1 MEDMETQVVD
11 LLGGV
16 EVLGTYLQSNLDL
29 VRATREGLPAE
40 TAVRLAEL
48 ISGSTA
54 GIGKLI
60 AGASDPPGRLTPE
73 QSDIVVRTATVLAR
87 AIDVLG
93 DRQKA
98 VHWLTTSNRAL
109 GGEIPITLLDTS
121 AGVHEIETLLGRI
134 EYGVY
139 S

>member
-1 MEDMETQVVD
+1 METQVVD

-16 EVLGTYLQSNLDL
+16 KVLGEYLQSNLDL

-40 TAVRLAEL
+40 
-48 ISGSTA
+48 
-54 GIGKLI
+54 
-60 AGASDPPGRLTPE
+60 
-73 QSDIVVRTATVLAR
+73 QSDVVVRTATVLAR

-93 DRQKA
+93 DKKKA

-121 AGVHEIETLLGRI
+121 AGVHEIETLPGRI